1 MHYLQLKNRQPTG
14 LKFPLSFG
22 LVLAGQINSLS
33 SLSSGLVAVANAL
46 VPLLFGL
53 AVLGFM
59 WGVIKYVFAA
69 GPEKLDEAR
78 NYMIFG
84 IIGIAVMLAAWALA
98 LFVKNSF
105 FPQSNLPENVVGM
118 LSGGPNKDIHSPIA
132 F

>member
-1 MHYLQLKNRQPTG
+1 MNKYRIKLP
-14 LKFPLSFG
+14 
-22 LVLAGQINSLS
+22 LVLAALLIFTPVLAFAQINSLS

-53 AVLGFM
+53 AVLGFL
-59 WGVIKYVFAA
+59 WGVIKYIFAA
-69 GPEKLDEAR
+69 GPYKLDEAR

-105 FPQSNLPENVVGM
+105 FPSSPLPDNVVGM
-118 LSGGPNKDIHSPIA
+118 VKGNTPDVIHSPIA